1 MKISIAMA
9 TYNGAEYLDAQLNS
23 FVTQTRPPDE
33 LVVTDD
39 CSTDST
45 VEILERFAQTAPFSV
60 LVHRNQHNYGYCGN
74 FNQALL
80 RTSGDLVFISDQDD
94 VWFPEKIERMVSF
107 ALHCPEALVVMNDAA
122 LTNADLS
129 DSGLTKFGQ
138 IRSAGFKESSFVMG
152 CCAAVKRDLLDL
164 CLPIPEGFDA
174 HDSWVVG
181 IADALG
187 RKRVLPEVLQ
197 YYRRHEQ
204 NESQWIVNRTTRVTR
219 WSVRVERWKRS
230 VTRKRSA
237 RSENRK
243 RKKLEL
249 SPQWLLREWAQETL
263 KSAPEP
269 YAADLQRYFERVDL
283 QVRAKAQRM
292 AIRKLPFAARLSAV
306 LKLWRDGGYAA
317 RSGWKAVLGDLIAKK
332 ST

>member
-23 FVTQTRPPDE
+23 LVTQTRLPDE

-45 VEILERFAQTAPFSV
+45 LEILERFAKSAPFSV
-60 LVHRNQHNYGYCGN
+60 LIHRNANNLGYCGN

-80 RTSGDLVFISDQDD
+80 RTQGDLVFISDQDD

-107 ALHCPEALVVMNDAA
+107 AARHPQALVMMNDAV
-122 LTNADLS
+122 LTHADLS
-129 DSGLTKFGQ
+129 ESGLTKLGQ

-152 CCAAVKRDLLDL
+152 CCAAVRRDLLDL
-164 CLPIPEGFDA
+164 CLPIPEGFGA

-181 IADALG
+181 IADGLG
-187 RKRVLPEVLQ
+187 RKRIFPVALQ

-219 WSVRVERWKRS
+219 WSVRVDRWKRS
-230 VTRKRSA
+230 LARQRSLRTESRKRES
-237 RSENRK
+237 
-243 RKKLEL
+243 LES
-249 SPQWLLREWAQETL
+249 SPEWLLRQWAKQTL
-263 KSAPEP
+263 TSVPAA
-269 YAADLQRYFERVDL
+269 YAADLRRYYEQLDLKLKTKARRV
-283 QVRAKAQRM
+283 
-292 AIRKLPFAARLSAV
+292 AIRSLPFAARPSAV
-306 LKLWRDGGYAA
+306 RKLWMDGEYAVH
-317 RSGWKAVLGDLIAKK
+317 SGWKLALRDLIGKK
-332 ST
+332 LT